1 MIVFNKLKY
10 RNFLASGNM
19 YTEYN
24 INASKNMLII
34 GKNGAGK
41 STILDALCFALFG
54 KAYRN
59 INKPQLVNSINNKD
73 CVVTLDFT
81 IGNKK
86 YSVTRGLKPSLFTI
100 TVNGASL
107 DQNASVKDFQHALE
121 SDILKMNYKSFC
133 SVVILGSRYASF
145 MSLTP
150 ADRRKVVED
159 ILDIEVFSSMN
170 TLLKDRVSSLKEEIR
185 DNKTQMQLV
194 AEKRELQQ
202 SNIDSSNK
210 EREEEITKKQQ
221 KIERLILEKGLDT
234 KALVDDREEQE
245 NITNKIIVKKA
256 PLEAKQK
263 QVNEIFRDLNKT
275 KTKTAKEL
283 KFFNDHHSCPTCEQ
297 DIEEAFRDSMITTKS
312 GKVDEIET
320 AIDTLMEKIRGIDT
334 EMEEI
339 TQLEEWA
346 ARGEKSIA
354 NRVMKIRNKSELIES
369 LESEIAELQNRQNNM
384 VGSDR
389 TKVMEELESE
399 LAILEGSR
407 GELTGQKKTQ
417 DVALTLL
424 KDTGIKA
431 KIIENYLPVINEQIN
446 QHLQDLDFFVKFE
459 LSDTFSET
467 IKSRH
472 LDDFS
477 YTSFSEGEKA
487 RIDLALL
494 FTWRKIAALKNSV
507 NTNLLILDKVFDGSL
522 DAIGSDEVMA
532 KLLFRQ
538 PEGTN
543 TYIISHKQDMVDKFE
558 NVIQFDKVKGFS
570 RMV

>member
-1 MIVFNKLKY
+1 
-10 RNFLASGNM
+10 
-19 YTEYN
+19 
-24 INASKNMLII
+24 
-34 GKNGAGK
+34 
-41 STILDALCFALFG
+41 
-54 KAYRN
+54 
-59 INKPQLVNSINNKD
+59 
-73 CVVTLDFT
+73 
-81 IGNKK
+81 
-86 YSVTRGLKPSLFTI
+86 
-100 TVNGASL
+100 
-107 DQNASVKDFQHALE
+107 
-121 SDILKMNYKSFC
+121 
-133 SVVILGSRYASF
+133 
-145 MSLTP
+145 
-150 ADRRKVVED
+150 
-159 ILDIEVFSSMN
+159 
-170 TLLKDRVSSLKEEIR
+170 
-185 DNKTQMQLV
+185 
-194 AEKRELQQ
+194 
-202 SNIDSSNK
+202 
-210 EREEEITKKQQ
+210 
-221 KIERLILEKGLDT
+221 
-234 KALVDDREEQE
+234 
-245 NITNKIIVKKA
+245 
-256 PLEAKQK
+256 
-263 QVNEIFRDLNKT
+263 
-275 KTKTAKEL
+275 
-283 KFFNDHHSCPTCEQ
+283 
-297 DIEEAFRDSMITTKS
+297 MITTKS

-507 NTNLLILDKVFDGSL
+507 NTNLLILDEVFDGSL